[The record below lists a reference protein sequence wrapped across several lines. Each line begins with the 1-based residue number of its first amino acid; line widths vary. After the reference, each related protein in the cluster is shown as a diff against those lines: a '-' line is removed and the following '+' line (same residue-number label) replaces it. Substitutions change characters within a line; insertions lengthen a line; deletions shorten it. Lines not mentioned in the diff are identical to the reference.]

1 MTAGN
6 NRGDSPD
13 PLTASRILPS
23 LNEGLSGEQLA
34 VRELKSSEFETAAI
48 VWKDYHETTGNAA
61 DDRIFGV
68 FSGGNLVSLARC
80 HRHSGGL
87 EVDGI
92 FTPETHRGHG
102 YSRMAVSALVEA
114 CHQDDLYMYAVRHL
128 TGFYATFGFVKIA
141 EKDLPP
147 AIRER
152 YTWAGGNL
160 EGAEVQPMV
169 RKAGAGDLLSHQKP

>member
-6 NRGDSPD
+6 NRGDPPD
-13 PLTASRILPS
+13 PLPAYRTISSRH
-23 LNEGLSGEQLA
+23 EGPGSGHTV
-34 VRELKSSEFETAAI
+34 VRELRSSGFEAAAI
-48 VWKDYHETTGNAA
+48 VWKDYHETTGDATT
-61 DDRIFGV
+61 DRIFGV
-68 FSGGNLVSLARC
+68 FTGGNLVSLARC

-92 FTPETHRGHG
+92 FTPETYRGHG
-102 YSRMAVSALVEA
+102 YSRMAVHALVEA

-169 RKAGAGDLLSHQKP
+169 RKAGAGDLLSRQKP